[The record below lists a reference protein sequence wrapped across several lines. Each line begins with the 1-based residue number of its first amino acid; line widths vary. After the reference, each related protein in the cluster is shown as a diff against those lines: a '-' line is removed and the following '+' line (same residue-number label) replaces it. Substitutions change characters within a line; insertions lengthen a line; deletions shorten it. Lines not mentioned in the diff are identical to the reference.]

1 MALSFGQA
9 AIASYALAAVLHL
22 WLGLRLILA
31 AAAAAER
38 STPITRALRFALLC
52 TAAWAVV
59 ALITQLRGEPGWIAA
74 ALVLDATRYGA
85 WFLLVLLLVQPQ
97 RWLRELARALVVT
110 AAALPALALVG
121 WPLPNLGSTVALG
134 LPVLGLLLLEQLYRN
149 AGEDLRWSVKPLC
162 IGLGCVFGFDLY
174 LHSHGVLFGQP
185 EPHTLVVRAAVHSL
199 AVPSLAVAVKRQA
212 LRPRP
217 LKLSHSM
224 AFHTLTLLLVGG
236 YLLAI
241 SAIGFYLRQLGGD
254 WGQALQV
261 AFGVAALA
269 GLAMVAGS
277 GAVRSRLRVFVGK
290 HFFRYHYDYRAEWL
304 RFTAALS
311 ANADS
316 GDIGSQVVRG
326 LGDMVES
333 PAGTL
338 WMAAADGTHYFP
350 AAHWNSARVQAREAA
365 DSPFINFLRERD
377 WLVDVRELQQCPERY
392 DGLSTP
398 PWLAADAAAWV
409 VVPLPAA
416 QEFAGFVVLA
426 RPRTPLALNWEVR
439 DLLKTAGRQA
449 GIFIARMRAS
459 EALLEAR
466 KFEAFNRMS
475 AFVVHDLKNI
485 VTQLSLMMKNARRLQ
500 HNPEFQ
506 QDMLATVDNA
516 LEKMRQLM
524 LQLREGEAPAHGRHG
539 VDLGALAR
547 RLQAGAQ
554 AHGRTLEV
562 EVVQPVQARGHE
574 QRLERVV
581 GHAVQ
586 NALDATPAD
595 RRVWLRVERSVGQ
608 ASITVGDDGCGMSAD
623 FVSNRLFKPFQ
634 TTKSG
639 GMGIGAYESA
649 QYLKELGGSI
659 SVLSEPGKGTV
670 ITMLVPLFE
679 TERPA
684 DAFMAGVA

>member
-1 MALSFGQA
+1 MVVTFGQA

-22 WLGLRLILA
+22 WLGLRLVLVTA
-31 AAAAAER
+31 ASER
-38 STPITRALRFALLC
+38 GTPVARALRFALLC
-52 TAAWAVV
+52 TAAWAGV
-59 ALITQLRGEPGWIAA
+59 ALVTQLRGEPGWIVA
-74 ALVLDATRYGA
+74 ALALDAWRYGA
-85 WFLLVLLLVQPQ
+85 WFLLVLLLLQPQ
-97 RWLRELARALVVT
+97 RWLRDCARALVWT
-110 AAALPALALVG
+110 AVALPVLALVG
-121 WPLPNLGSTVALG
+121 WPLPYLGSTVALG

-149 AGEDLRWSVKPLC
+149 VDQDLRWSVKPIC
-162 IGLGCVFGFDLY
+162 IGLGCVFLFDLY
-174 LHSHGVLFGQP
+174 LQSHGVLFGQP
-185 EPHTLVVRAAVHSL
+185 EPHTLVMRAAVHSL
-199 AVPSLAVAVKRQA
+199 AVPALAVALRRQA
-212 LRPRP
+212 LRPRA
-217 LKLSHSM
+217 LQLSHSM
-224 AFHTLTLLLVGG
+224 VFHTLTLLLVGG

-241 SAIGFYLRQLGGD
+241 SAVGYYLREFGGD

-269 GLAMVAGS
+269 ALAMLAGS
-277 GAVRSRLRVFVGK
+277 GAVRSRLRVFVSK
-290 HFFRYHYDYRAEWL
+290 HFFRYHYDYRTEWL

-311 ANADS
+311 AQPDS
-316 GDIGSQVVRG
+316 GDIGSHVVRG

-350 AAHWNSARVQAREAA
+350 AAYWNSTRVQEREAA
-365 DSPFINFLRERD
+365 DSPFISFMRERD
-377 WLVDVRELQQCPERY
+377 WLVDVRELIECPERY
-392 DGLSTP
+392 DGLAPP
-398 PWLAADAAAWV
+398 PWLAADASAWI

-426 RPRTPLALNWEVR
+426 RPRTPLSLNWEVR

-485 VTQLSLMMKNARRLQ
+485 VTQLSLMMKNAKRLQ

-524 LQLREGEAPAHGRHG
+524 LQLREGEAPAGGRHG
-539 VDLGALAR
+539 VDLAALAQ
-547 RLQAGAQ
+547 RLQHGAQ
-554 AHGRTLEV
+554 SRGRTLDV
-562 EVVQPVQARGHE
+562 EVVQPVKARGHE

-581 GHAVQ
+581 GHVVQ

-595 RRVWLRVERSVGQ
+595 KRVWLRVERSVGQ
-608 ASITVGDDGCGMSAD
+608 ARITVGDDGCGMSAD
-623 FVSNRLFKPFQ
+623 FVANRLFKPFN
-634 TTKSG
+634 TTKAG

-659 SVLSEPGKGTV
+659 SVLSEPDKGTV
-670 ITMLVPLFE
+670 VTMLIPLIE